1 MGAKRLKV
9 VLSVVSFFILGT
21 PVWYYTTSV
30 SRTDLPYDDML
41 NVSSQQPSLPTTV
54 RVWLCTDKVTG
65 AMESTRAGNPV
76 EAILAS
82 FREAGV
88 DVFAEAG
95 PQAALTW
102 ISSNGCESADPLK
115 LLRGRRLKLPRAS
128 TTACP
133 ALFGWASNL
142 PSNASGAAIEDG
154 LTGLLRQQGLHAEPG
169 FYDVFLVDSALALR
183 IGATSALILGR
194 GRVSWYTGEMWE
206 SAAGSSAR
214 SFSPTMAAAA
224 AASASLFSHTAT
236 PAEFESA
243 LMRNGDSRLILSLCN
258 ADPSSGSC
266 SWDGAKLARAL
277 QPTLDMLL
285 PLGTIEVE
293 SQVLQYTSMKVKGEW
308 SAKENAYLMGSDEL
322 PFFVDLEWNLEQD
335 RMVLSGE
342 AEGNQ
347 SHSLHENNVLHLVVF
362 IPPID
367 QRPLLIKQLS
377 TGAVLPFSAFT
388 VKSWGGVI
396 LYSPEQ
402 GCCADDLD
410 SADKV
415 CGSGVPRVLSEEQ
428 STRFLG
434 IMVTLLRVA
443 LGLQDVPSSPIP
455 SALPVDVVHED
466 SNGIASW
473 EVDMLLRSQLS
484 RNVYAAASTLSSL
497 AVTVQNLPNLDIP
510 DEVSIHVEEALRG
523 LRQARAASEEG
534 QYYKAA
540 GVARV
545 AKASADAAFFHPSIM
560 AERSYPAQHLV
571 AMYMPYFLPVTVP
584 LLAGLKLEVMRRYKN
599 KNKAS

>member
-65 AMESTRAGNPV
+65 AMESTRAGNP
-76 EAILAS
+76 E
-82 FREAGV
+82 
-88 DVFAEAG
+88 G

-183 IGATSALILGR
+183 SGKVLQGPPR
-194 GRVSWYTGEMWE
+194 
-206 SAAGSSAR
+206 AAS
-214 SFSPTMAAAA
+214 SPTMAAAA

-415 CGSGVPRVLSEEQ
+415 CGSGVPRVLSEEI
-428 STRFLG
+428 G
-434 IMVTLLRVA
+434 I
-443 LGLQDVPSSPIP
+443 QDVPSSPIP